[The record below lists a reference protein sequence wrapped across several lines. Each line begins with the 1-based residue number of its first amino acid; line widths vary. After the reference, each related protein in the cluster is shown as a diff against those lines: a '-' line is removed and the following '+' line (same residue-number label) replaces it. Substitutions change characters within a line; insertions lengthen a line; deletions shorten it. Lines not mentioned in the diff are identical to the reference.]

1 MVSMLKKIF
10 GGIFAFLVVL
20 VLIVACFGEEGGDAS
35 KDETKNAIIDPI
47 GEMYLTEEYGYIF
60 QKMERFKGEPVIADG
75 MEESGYY
82 FGRFINPRPN
92 DELGKIFKATKIVK
106 TYLKKDEYQP
116 KEKWKKEQYIW
127 IQITCLSI
135 PNNAEKLHFRF
146 YEVVNSPN
154 GRHDIKVK
162 ETITD
167 LVTRSGKDSVNGVM
181 FWRIDGG
188 YDYRYRGKEVIGF
201 KFDTST
207 AGF

>member
-10 GGIFAFLVVL
+10 GGIFALLVVL
-20 VLIVACFGEEGGDAS
+20 VVIGACFGEEGGDES
-35 KDETKNAIIDPI
+35 KNVIIDPI

-75 MEESGYY
+75 MDDWLEKGYIGG
-82 FGRFINPRPN
+82 FKNPRPN
-92 DELGKIFKATKIVK
+92 DKLGKIFKATKIVK

-135 PNNAEKLHFRF
+135 PNNAEKLQFRF
-146 YEVVNSPN
+146 QSTNDPSDLYN
-154 GRHDIKVK
+154 IKVK
-162 ETITD
+162 ETITKS
-167 LVTRSGKDSVNGVM
+167 VKRGKDTVNGVV
-181 FWRIDGG
+181 FWYIGGG
-188 YDYRYRGKEVIGF
+188 YDYRYRGKDEESIGF

>member
-10 GGIFAFLVVL
+10 GGIFALLVVL
-20 VLIVACFGEEGGDAS
+20 VLIGACFGEEGGDES
-35 KDETKNAIIDPI
+35 KNVIIDPR
-47 GEMYLTEEYGYIF
+47 YEEGLERLGYIF
-60 QKMERFKGEPVIADG
+60 QKMERFEGEPVIADD
-75 MEESGYY
+75 
-82 FGRFINPRPN
+82 GRNDWLENRYIGGFKNPRPN
-92 DELGKIFKATKIVK
+92 DKLGKVFKATKIVK

-154 GRHDIKVK
+154 GRYEIKVK
-162 ETITD
+162 ETITES
-167 LVTRSGKDSVNGVM
+167 VKRGKDTVNGVR
-181 FWRIDGG
+181 FWYIGGG
-188 YDYRYRGKEVIGF
+188 YDYRYRGEEVIGF

>member
-10 GGIFAFLVVL
+10 GGIFALLVVL
-20 VLIVACFGEEGGDAS
+20 VVIGACFGEEGGD
-35 KDETKNAIIDPI
+35 ENKNVIIDP
-47 GEMYLTEEYGYIF
+47 YYEEGLERLGYIF
-60 QKMERFKGEPVIADG
+60 QKMERFEGEPVIADDG
-75 MEESGYY
+75 RNDWLENGYIGG
-82 FGRFINPRPN
+82 FKNPRPN
-92 DELGKIFKATKIVK
+92 DKLGKVFKATKIVK

-116 KEKWKKEQYIW
+116 KEKWEKKQYIW

-135 PNNAEKLHFRF
+135 PNNAEKLQFRF
-146 YEVVNSPN
+146 KSTKY
-154 GRHDIKVK
+154 DIKVK

-167 LVTRSGKDSVNGVM
+167 LVKSGKDTVNGVR

-188 YDYRYRGKEVIGF
+188 YDYGYGGKEVIGF

>member
-20 VLIVACFGEEGGDAS
+20 VLIVACFGEEGGDES
-35 KDETKNAIIDPI
+35 KNVIIDPR
-47 GEMYLTEEYGYIF
+47 YEEGLERLGYIF
-60 QKMERFKGEPVIADG
+60 QKMERFEGEPVIADG

-106 TYLKKDEYQP
+106 TYIKKDEYQP

-146 YEVVNSPN
+146 YEVVNSPD

-167 LVTRSGKDSVNGVM
+167 LVTRSGKDTVNGVR
-181 FWRIDGG
+181 FWYIGGG
-188 YDYRYRGKEVIGF
+188 YDYRYRGEEVIGF